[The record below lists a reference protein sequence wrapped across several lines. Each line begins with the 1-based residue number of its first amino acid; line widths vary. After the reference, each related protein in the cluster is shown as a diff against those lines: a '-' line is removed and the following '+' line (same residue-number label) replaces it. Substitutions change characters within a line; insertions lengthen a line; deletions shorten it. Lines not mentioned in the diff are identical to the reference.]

1 MKFTAGELCKWL
13 NGRLEGSS
21 DTIITH
27 PSRIED
33 ANEGS
38 VSFIANSKYIEH
50 ASTTKAS
57 VLLLAESAVVGKT
70 KVHSIIRVAEP
81 YIAFAM
87 VMQKFSTALANKTGI
102 EKPSYISSSAVIGT
116 NVYIGAFSHI
126 GDNAIIEDGVK
137 IFPNTTIGDRSEIKK
152 GTILY
157 SGVKIY
163 ADTKIGENC
172 IVHAGTVIGSDG
184 FGHAPL
190 PDGSYMKIP
199 QLGNVIIE
207 DNVEIGANSTIDR
220 ATMGSTIIHQGVK
233 IDNLVQIAHNVEIGE
248 HTVIAAQTGISGSTK
263 IGKRCLIGGQV
274 GFVGH
279 ITIADG
285 TRINAQS
292 GVSKSIEEPGKAFTG
307 SPAFNYTESLR
318 SQVVFRHLPSLRLKI
333 EQLEK
338 ELENLKN
345 KSTIK

>member
-33 ANEGS
+33 ANEGA
-38 VSFIANSKYIEH
+38 VSFIANSKYIEY

-70 KVHSIIRVAEP
+70 EVYSIIRVAEP
-81 YIAFAM
+81 YLAFAK
-87 VMQKFSTALANKTGI
+87 VMQKFSTALADKTGI

-126 GDNAIIEDGVK
+126 GDNAIIEDDVK

-163 ADTKIGENC
+163 ADTKIGEHC
-172 IVHAGTVIGSDG
+172 IVHAGTIIGSDG

-190 PDGSYMKIP
+190 PNGSYMKIP